1 MFCVREVNIISC
13 DQICGCFLL
22 SNILFSIATLNKLF
36 IFAIRG
42 RCRCRQLQQWIQKLN
57 WLDSFTHKFNMHTCE
72 GTVAVA
78 RWSERCSDV
87 HSKCFICT
95 TNLFKYTNEER
106 TSNEKRGKVVA
117 CHRYGKTQSV
127 TGCQWE
133 HSYRSCCAQRKTI
146 EWGKNRNDCNGF
158 CLFSKWK
165 MRRRTTNTTHD
176 ARSIKL
182 YSWIFC

>member
-1 MFCVREVNIISC
+1 MWLLPVVKYII
-13 DQICGCFLL
+13 
-22 SNILFSIATLNKLF
+22 SIATLNKLF

-133 HSYRSCCAQRKTI
+133 HSYRSCCAAHKEKPLNGEKIETI
-146 EWGKNRNDCNGF
+146 AMVFVCFPNERCDGEPQTLLTF
-158 CLFSKWK
+158 ELYFS
-165 MRRRTTNTTHD
+165 
-176 ARSIKL
+176 
-182 YSWIFC
+182 IFC